1 MYTVT
6 CSWTSYIMTVPT
18 RHIPI
23 GKKSCG
29 NCDASHWKSCH
40 VSCERQVLDFYGNQ
54 SAFHS
59 AVWWERGRTSHWPPD
74 SPCLTSILVLA
85 RGQEWVAAIISV
97 DVRKS
102 EGGKTDSWRP
112 AVLFLPL
119 LTSDQMKRS
128 YALKGNTCLL
138 CWPVVAATNHSS
150 EERLRGLKQ
159 QLTSTAR
166 LPGEQ
171 LLSHQ
176 CVGDH
181 VQNMQNTAFWAVLE
195 SQISPKPT
203 LSQKQPSWSMRIN
216 TFCLNISKAEVK
228 FCINAMLCKQK
239 TSNRVKICS
248 YLWTLSPHTHL
259 LFFTTLPCFYLC
271 IPNPPPPPSGEF
283 PPPSTPPF
291 LLQTTAIIPNA
302 CQTSYWT

>member
-1 MYTVT
+1 MDQLYHDCSDQTHSNRKKVLWELWCFPLKVMSCFMWKTSAWFLWQSKCIPFCCVVGEGTYKPLTPWLSMFDFHPCVGSWSGVSGCHYQCGCEKKWRRENRLLAT
-6 CSWTSYIMTVPT
+6 CCFIFTSPNI
-18 RHIPI
+18 RSDEE
-23 GKKSCG
+23 KLRSERK
-29 NCDASHWKSCH
+29 H
-40 VSCERQVLDFYGNQ
+40 VF
-54 SAFHS
+54 
-59 AVWWERGRTSHWPPD
+59 AV
-74 SPCLTSILVLA
+74 LTSCCRHKSQL
-85 RGQEWVAAIISV
+85 R
-97 DVRKS
+97 RK
-102 EGGKTDSWRP
+102 TPR
-112 AVLFLPL
+112 
-119 LTSDQMKRS
+119 T
-128 YALKGNTCLL
+128 
-138 CWPVVAATNHSS
+138 
-150 EERLRGLKQ
+150 

-291 LLQTTAIIPNA
+291 LLQTTAIIPNV